1 MKKIFSLVVICAVC
15 LVQAAWIGVPHDYG
29 VTVETED
36 GWKYKGYWLTPL
48 EGPFEYWAE
57 DQNTIAFPIENVTAG
72 DVLVPVIGYADMP
85 RSAFKKVEVVSDEKL
100 FSAIQEPMWP
110 YMEQWEWYDWDN
122 TFDLHVENERD
133 KTVVHAC
140 WNAALWP
147 ENCPVST
154 RKWILVSLGKLTS
167 PAGIPVFRVGLKA
180 SGGNEQWSDPV
191 CLEWYEF
198 PEKTMALDR
207 RVSVDGQALIYFYPA
222 LSELMDAPCSS
233 TSYKLYPEGGR
244 PQKLTFKIPSAG
256 RLVFAGGSEN
266 GFFSG
271 TGISSGTG
279 SSSGGSCGESS
290 SLGGARSFSFEDSVE
305 GFYRYGKEW
314 GTVWVVD
321 VDKATTLTYTE
332 SGDGS
337 TKVSRVH
344 FFPAG
349 KKSVAIDVL
358 SFSRVPEEIGGV
370 RLSDENYGWAFL
382 QGTVKGAGVYTA
394 GEKVT
399 LQAVPYAGEAFDH
412 WEVRWGD
419 ELPEGLDLESPTLSF
434 VVPEEWCGDMEE
446 ERQIVLQAV
455 WKERTGFAWE
465 KAELSGTRLVDYVQ
479 QSQISI
485 LIDGYEADACKV
497 AGAGFYA
504 YGKTATLKATPAKGS
519 AFCGWFDLETGM
531 CLSTATS
538 WSVKVSED
546 SLAVV
551 ARFIPA
557 RYDYL
562 RVLETGDQYWDVGQA
577 VEPSAEAYYELETES
592 AATISVSGL
601 PAGVKFDAKTQT
613 FSGAPTKAG
622 VYYVAYAAK
631 NANGYTSTA
640 FVRWYVGQ
648 AEEARYDEIGTHLAD
663 LNDWGTGDYAF
674 VELGVFAKLDVKGLP
689 AGIKLVKDDTLGGS
703 WVLKGVPTKAGFY
716 TLTATQ
722 TEGRTSKKAVCTI
735 LIRDNGC
742 YYLDVQSEDAS
753 RGSVTGAG
761 VYPHGATV
769 KLTAKA
775 NKGYYFA
782 TWTGDIG
789 EADAQALDWRAASLP
804 VLNWGGTI
812 VGRFVTAA
820 EDRNIYIDCD
830 GGCWDVDM
838 GVKSQTFAF
847 NVESATLPKVT
858 AKGLPT
864 GVKLTGMNFEIAD
877 VSKLKPGRS
886 QVTLE
891 ASNLSGAKTTA
902 TFMIAV
908 PNLRSGYIRVE
919 DSFGAFDPGVA
930 IEPIDLA
937 DFIGESEL
945 ASADVKG
952 LPKGLTFN
960 KKDDAKKGIR
970 AMTITGMP
978 TVPGVYTVYFTVKVG
993 KTTETATATMTVN
1006 PFPKL
1011 DVDIDQTSADAG
1023 CKVTGSGAFMVNTKV
1038 TLKATPAK
1046 GYAFA
1051 GWYFDPDYEC
1061 PAEGLVDYRTPSF
1074 TYLKQNAEE
1083 KLYARFIPI
1092 SEDRLDI
1099 YGYQEVDAVY
1109 AFEPG
1114 AECDFSVQEEFYIYS
1129 PSLPTITV
1137 AGLPTGLKY
1146 DTKTGRITGRVS
1158 KAKTGW
1164 GVFTVAAKNA
1174 SGYQATTTYK
1184 YSIDG
1189 AANPVDAYVNDWME
1203 GNECPIFLGD
1213 NGAEVGVDCR
1223 MVRMLSDI
1231 WVSSLVNV
1239 FPLES
1244 FTSVETVEDEM
1255 GRPKKLTST
1264 VTTKLTCTGLPAGL
1278 KLVSFPKKYEEAG
1291 ELWSYK
1297 GTTTSYYI
1305 QGAPTKAGRYTVLL
1319 TYSYDSNEGGE
1330 RYSRKETYAF
1340 DVYVDLAP
1348 SRWVNVTVMP
1358 DESGAVH
1365 GKVGTAGVY
1374 AAGTALKLT
1383 ATPDRDYV
1391 FAGWYSDNGEE
1402 DNVYAE
1408 NVLKQAGDYTVAAQS
1423 RFVGYGRG
1431 YFHDDA
1437 GQYYSTEFEVPNE
1450 FRARFIP
1457 KSEDRYVDIRVNF
1470 PSGEEDEQVDAPAFD
1485 LGMWDLDRGVVA
1497 SVFAYSIMVSGEVG
1511 SRAAVTAVTGLPKG
1525 MTAVK
1530 RGDGIAELR
1539 VTGTVPPGRYT
1550 VTLTAKNQSGV
1561 TTTSTLGILS
1571 HCAPNEFF
1579 QNLGLDQS
1587 DKGYGGENWGF
1598 GVGVDAQNALY
1609 GLADLAQYAEDM
1621 GLTLTF
1627 SGLPSGLSVKKVV
1640 SSETGDRVW
1649 QVVGMPTKAGVSTVT
1664 VTAKGTWDGMKINET
1679 AQFFVDV
1686 LPLPDWAVGTFNG
1699 RSEANGDGWRDRE
1712 IVTLTVGDKGKIS
1725 AKFNGAEGSSFT
1737 LSPTFTYISSDC
1749 CEMSCAWLTKE
1760 GERGEFRAEI
1770 NRESFLDVRVGRIDF
1785 SMRDIDDDGDYFEEV
1800 GCAHQQ
1806 LWGNKDIALPQMSIK
1821 PQILLEDGIL
1831 VLKPGS
1837 KGAVTSVYA
1846 PYGAATETVS
1856 AQLSL
1861 LNYYFGDD
1869 DELLLEFEL
1878 PILLPK
1884 SDRFVIVRFTFN
1896 YDENYWSWYVESDGP
1911 LVEDWD

>member
-1 MKKIFSLVVICAVC
+1 MKRIFSLVAICTAC
-15 LVQAAWIGVPHDYG
+15 LVQAAWIGTPHDYG

-36 GWKYKGYWLTPL
+36 GWKYKDYWLGPL

-57 DQNTIAFPIENVTAG
+57 DQNTIAFPIEDVAAD

-100 FSAIQEPMWP
+100 FSAIQEPLWP
-110 YMEQWEWYDWDN
+110 YMEQWEWDDWNN
-122 TFDLHVENERD
+122 TFRLYAENDRD
-133 KTVVHAC
+133 RTSVFGW

-147 ENCPVST
+147 ANCPVST

-180 SGGNEQWSDPV
+180 PGGNEQWSESV
-191 CLEWYEF
+191 YLYSYGF
-198 PEKTMALDR
+198 PEKTMTLDR
-207 RVSVDGQALIYFYPA
+207 RVTVSGSASIISYPSWSEWAEAPYSSYELDAGDGRQLK
-222 LSELMDAPCSS
+222 LS
-233 TSYKLYPEGGR
+233 
-244 PQKLTFKIPSAG
+244 FKIPSAG
-256 RLVFAGGSEN
+256 RLVFAGGSEA
-266 GFFSG
+266 GSFSG
-271 TGISSGTG
+271 AGISSGSGG
-279 SSSGGSCGESS
+279 SSSGGSSCGPMS
-290 SLGGARSFSFEDSVE
+290 GGAGSFDVE
-305 GFYRYGKEW
+305 GSIDAFYRYGMEE

-321 VDKATTLTYTE
+321 VDKATTLTYLHEDEDTE
-332 SGDGS
+332 
-337 TKVSRVH
+337 VSRVH

-349 KKSVAIDVL
+349 KQSVAIDVL
-358 SFSRVPEEIGGV
+358 TASRLPEELDGV
-370 RLSDENYGWAFL
+370 YLQCWGDEAFL

-399 LQAVPYAGEAFDH
+399 LQAVPYAGEVFDH

-434 VVPEEWCGDMEE
+434 TVPEAWCGEMEE

-455 WKERTGFAWE
+455 WRERTGFAWE

-504 YGKTATLKATPAKGS
+504 SGKTATLKATPAKGS
-519 AFCGWFDLETGM
+519 AFCGWFDYETGM

-538 WSVKVSED
+538 WSVKVGEESM
-546 SLAVV
+546 AVV

-663 LNDWGTGDYAF
+663 LNDWGTGDNVF
-674 VELGVFAKLDVKGLP
+674 LELGVFAKLDVKGLP

-742 YYLDVQSEDAS
+742 YYLDVQPEDAS

-761 VYPHGATV
+761 VYPNGATV

-789 EADAQALDWRAASLP
+789 EADGQVADWRATPLS
-804 VLNWGGTI
+804 VLNWGGT
-812 VGRFVTAA
+812 VYGRFVTAA
-820 EDRNIYIDCD
+820 EDSSIYIDCN
-830 GGCWDVDM
+830 GRCWDVDM
-838 GVKSQTFAF
+838 GVKSDGYPFY
-847 NVESATLPKVT
+847 VESATLPKVT
-858 AKGLPT
+858 AKGLPA

-908 PNLRSGYIRVE
+908 PNLRSDYIEVE

-937 DFIGESEL
+937 GFIGESEL

-960 KKDDAKKGIR
+960 KRDDAKKGVR
-970 AMTITGMP
+970 AMTITGTP
-978 TVPGVYTVYFTVKVG
+978 TAPGVYTVYFTVKVG

-1023 CKVTGSGAFMVNTKV
+1023 CKVTGAGAFMVNTKV

-1046 GYAFA
+1046 GYVFA
-1051 GWYFDPDYEC
+1051 GWYFDSDYEC
-1061 PAEGLVDYRTPSF
+1061 PAEGLVDYRTPNF
-1074 TYLKQNAEE
+1074 TYLKQNAAE
-1083 KLYARFIPI
+1083 KLYARFIPV
-1092 SEDRLDI
+1092 SEDMLDI
-1099 YGYQEVDAVY
+1099 IGYQDVDSVY
-1109 AFEPG
+1109 AF
-1114 AECDFSVQEEFYIYS
+1114 DSRNVYNFSVQDEFGVYS

-1137 AGLPTGLKY
+1137 AGLPAGLKY
-1146 DTKTGRITGRVS
+1146 DAKTGRITGRVS

-1164 GVFTVAAKNA
+1164 GVFTVTAKNV

-1189 AANPVDAYVNDWME
+1189 AANPADAYVNDWME
-1203 GNECPIFLGD
+1203 GKECPIILGD
-1213 NGAEVGVDCR
+1213 NGAEVGGDSR
-1223 MVRMLSDI
+1223 MVRISSDM
-1231 WVSSLVNV
+1231 WVSSLVNL
-1239 FPLES
+1239 FPAES
-1244 FTSVETVEDEM
+1244 STSVETVEDET
-1255 GRPKKLTST
+1255 GRSRKLTQT

-1278 KLVSFPKKYEEAG
+1278 KLVSFSKKYEESG
-1291 ELWSYK
+1291 ESWSYK
-1297 GTTTSYYI
+1297 GTATSYYI

-1319 TYSYDSNEGGE
+1319 TYSRDSNDDGE
-1330 RYSRKETYAF
+1330 RSSWKETYAF
-1340 DVYVDLAP
+1340 DMYVDLAP

-1358 DESGAVH
+1358 DENGAVH
-1365 GKVGTAGVY
+1365 GKVGSSGVY
-1374 AAGTALKLT
+1374 AAGSTLKLT

-1402 DNVYAE
+1402 NNAYAE

-1423 RFVGYGRG
+1423 RFIGYGRG
-1431 YFHDDA
+1431 HFYDDA
-1437 GQYYSTEFEVPNE
+1437 GKYYSTEFELPNE

-1457 KSEDRYVDIRVNF
+1457 KSEDRYVDIWVDL
-1470 PSGEEDEQVDAPAFD
+1470 PSDGEETQVEGRSFD
-1485 LGMWDLDRGVVA
+1485 LGVWDLDNGAVA
-1497 SVFAYSIMVSGEVG
+1497 SVNAYSYTVAWDPG

-1539 VTGTVPPGRYT
+1539 VTGAVPPGLYA

-1561 TTTSTLGILS
+1561 TTTETLGILS

-1587 DKGYGGENWGF
+1587 DRGYGGAEWGF
-1598 GVGVDAQNALY
+1598 GVGVDAQDALHA
-1609 GLADLAQYAEDM
+1609 LADLARNAEDR
-1621 GLTLTF
+1621 GFALTF
-1627 SGLPSGLSVKKVV
+1627 SGLPAGISVKRGKQ
-1640 SSETGDRVW
+1640 GGW
-1649 QVVGMPTKAGVSTVT
+1649 IVVGTPTKSGVSTVT

-1686 LPLPDWAVGTFNG
+1686 LPLPAWAVGMFNG
-1699 RSEANGDGWRDRE
+1699 WSEAYGDGWRDRE
-1712 IVTLTVGDKGKIS
+1712 IVTLTVGEQGKIS
-1725 AKFNGAEGSSFT
+1725 AKFNGAEGSSFS
-1737 LSPTFTYISSDC
+1737 LSPTFTYVSSDY
-1749 CEMSCAWLTKE
+1749 CEMSYDWQTKE

-1770 NRESFLDVRVGRIDF
+1770 YPESLLDVEIGRIDF
-1785 SMRDIDDDGDYFEEV
+1785 SMEGIDDDEDYFEEY
-1800 GCAHQQ
+1800 GHGYQQ
-1806 LWGNKDIALPQMSIK
+1806 MWGNTEIVFPQM
-1821 PQILLEDGIL
+1821 PRDLEVPL
-1831 VLKPGS
+1831 EEAVVVLKQGN
-1837 KGAVTSVYA
+1837 KGAVTSFYSHLYPSTAFIV
-1846 PYGAATETVS
+1846 AAGETVS
-1856 AQLSL
+1856 AQLS
-1861 LNYYFGDD
+1861 FTGSRFVDH
-1869 DELLLEFEL
+1869 EPWLEAEL
-1878 PILLPK
+1878 PILLPRSNRFILLHFSFK
-1884 SDRFVIVRFTFN
+1884 LDGSDWDLYTEI
-1896 YDENYWSWYVESDGP
+1896 DGP
-1911 LVEDWD
+1911 IVEDWSY